1 MARPRYIRHRKFNR
15 IRHSRR
21 LLKWLEE
28 QATRLSVT
36 EEALFNLM
44 VGNRFSF
51 QAVESL
57 TTFPEVPENL
67 VPPAITGAPEVG
79 QTLTVTPGTWSGEPT
94 PTLTYQ
100 WFRGDKGDETN
111 AIPIPGATGLTYE
124 LTEEDEGSVIFV
136 RETAVNR
143 VGAMFAD
150 SDPTAVI
157 SA

>member
-57 TTFPEVPENL
+57 TTFPEVPENSAK
-67 VPPAITGAPEVG
+67 PTITGTAEIG
-79 QTLTVTPGTWSGEPT
+79 ETLTATPGTWTGDPEPT
-94 PTLTYQ
+94 LSYQ
-100 WFRGDKGDETN
+100 WYRDDGEEVY
-111 AIPIPGATGLTYE
+111 PIDGATGLTYE
-124 LTEEDEGSVIFV
+124 LTAEDEGKVVFV
-136 RETAVNR
+136 RETAVNL
-143 VGAMFAD
+143 VGTMFVD
-150 SDPTAVI
+150 SDPTATI
-157 SA
+157 TEPA

>member
-21 LLKWLEE
+21 LLKWLDE

-57 TTFPEVPENL
+57 TTFPEVPENS
-67 VPPAITGAPEVG
+67 VAPAITGTPEVG
-79 QTLTVTPGTWSGEPT
+79 QTLTVTPGTWSGEPS

-100 WFRGDKGDETN
+100 WFRDDGDD

-124 LTEEDEGSVIFV
+124 LTQEDEGSVIFV

-150 SDPTAVI
+150 SDPTATVT
-157 SA
+157 A

>member
-1 MARPRYIRHRKFNR
+1 EVPFDPGATPGSSPNWRKNMARPRYIRHRKFNR

-57 TTFPEVPENL
+57 TTFPEVPEHL
-67 VPPAITGAPEVG
+67 VAPAITGVPEVG
-79 QTLTVTPGTWSGEPT
+79 QTLTVTPGTWSGEPS
-94 PTLTYQ
+94 PTLSYQ
-100 WFRGDKGDETN
+100 WFRDDKGGGLPEP
-111 AIPIPGATGLTYE
+111 ILIPGATGLTYE
-124 LTEEDEGSVIFV
+124 LTEEDEGF
-136 RETAVNR
+136 
-143 VGAMFAD
+143 
-150 SDPTAVI
+150 
-157 SA
+157 